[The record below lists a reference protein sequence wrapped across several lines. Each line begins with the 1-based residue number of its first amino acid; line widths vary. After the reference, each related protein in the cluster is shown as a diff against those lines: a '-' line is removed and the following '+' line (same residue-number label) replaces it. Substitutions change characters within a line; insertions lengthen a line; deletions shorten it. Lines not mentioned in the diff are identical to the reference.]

1 MRKSNPDTIFTIMFR
16 DNNFFMRMLCLHIP
30 GKYIKFCLIVLVC
43 ITTGW
48 NSLAQNAREE
58 YIRKYQLLAIEEMG
72 RSGIPASIKMAQAIL
87 ESGNGNSELAR
98 KSNNHF
104 GIKCKTGW
112 RGQKVYYDDDEKG
125 ECFRKYNSVH
135 ESYIDHSN
143 FLMTSPRYAFLF
155 NLPPDDYKNW
165 AKGLKQAGY
174 ATARHYDQTL
184 IKIIEDNKLHRLD
197 YKQSFQ
203 PLAAQNTPL
212 NKGVSDK
219 VTINPYNRTQV
230 IKVNNL
236 EAVIAGNGDTY
247 EILSQALGMEAWEMY
262 KFNDRPAGYRP
273 QPNEVIYIESK
284 KRKANR
290 KNQFHPVGSGET
302 MHYISQMYGVK
313 LKPLYRRN
321 RMTPGKQPSPGEV
334 IYLRKKKP

>member
-1 MRKSNPDTIFTIMFR
+1 MSVSYLPVR
-16 DNNFFMRMLCLHIP
+16 L
-30 GKYIKFCLIVLVC
+30 KYIKYSLIVLLY
-43 ITTGW
+43 ITVG
-48 NSLAQNAREE
+48 LKVQAQNAREE

-87 ESGNGNSELAR
+87 ESGNGNSELAL

-112 RGQKVYYDDDEKG
+112 KGQKVYYDDDERG
-125 ECFRKYNSVH
+125 ECFRKYKSVH
-135 ESYIDHSN
+135 ESYIDHTN

-155 NLPPDDYKNW
+155 KLPPDDYKSW

-184 IKIIEDNKLHRLD
+184 IKLIEDNKLHRLD

-203 PLAAQNTPL
+203 PLAAQNVPL
-212 NKGVSDK
+212 NKGMSDK
-219 VTINPYNRTQV
+219 VTINPYNLRQV

-236 EAVIAGNGDTY
+236 EAVIAAQGDTY
-247 EILSQALGMEAWEMY
+247 EILAQSLGLEAWEMY
-262 KFNDRPAGYRP
+262 KFNDRQAGYVP
-273 QPNEVIYIESK
+273 QPHEVIYIESK
-284 KRKANR
+284 NKKAKR
-290 KNQFHPVGSGET
+290 KNQFHTVNNGET

-321 RMTPGKQPSPGEV
+321 RMQQGQQPAPGEV
-334 IYLRKKKP
+334 IYLRNKRPGN